1 VEAIVSVDF
10 ESAEAFVTV
19 LLAVGVLLVV
29 ELMLVVEELLLLLLS
44 DVGEL
49 VAELWV
55 VAIVVVDFDSADEFE
70 TVLLS
75 VEVLLVGELLLV
87 VDVLVLLFVVGELVI
102 EL

>member
-1 VEAIVSVDF
+1 MEAIVSVDF
-10 ESAEAFVTV
+10 ESAEALVTV

-29 ELMLVVEELLLLLLS
+29 ELLLEVEELLLVLLS

-70 TVLLS
+70 AALLA

-87 VDVLVLLFVVGELVI
+87 VDVLVLLSVVGELVI

>member
-1 VEAIVSVDF
+1 M
-10 ESAEAFVTV
+10 

-29 ELMLVVEELLLLLLS
+29 ELLLEVEELLLLLLS

-87 VDVLVLLFVVGELVI
+87 VKVLLVLANVGELVI